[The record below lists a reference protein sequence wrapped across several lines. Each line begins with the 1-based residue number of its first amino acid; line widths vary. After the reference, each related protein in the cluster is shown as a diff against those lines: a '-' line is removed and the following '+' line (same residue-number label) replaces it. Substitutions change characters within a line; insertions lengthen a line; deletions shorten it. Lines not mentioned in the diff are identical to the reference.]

1 MPKCSSKP
9 ISRLEVL
16 TTKIPT
22 TTTTT
27 TQIPTT
33 KIATTK
39 TSITASSEIEI
50 TCHPTENTLCKS
62 LKRLR
67 IAQQNVRGEDECYK
81 KCKAIKN
88 CKRFIRKH
96 NTNLCFL
103 LNGKKCRS
111 RRKKGFLLYEMEH
124 CDETELFPLAEKLEP
139 EKLNHDVSPTTR
151 KTTTTTRSTTTTT
164 TKKVTT
170 TTTTTTTTEKITTK
184 MTTSLRTTTTRKTT
198 TTTKTTK
205 TTSTTSTTRTTENLP
220 KDTESSEC
228 TVQFLKG
235 RVFFFEIVS
244 LNFILD
250 LQSEKVI
257 LRARSNNFYLGD
269 ETGDHLYNQATPLE
283 ISCEQN
289 SCKIYDPKKQKYL
302 LHAM

>member
-1 MPKCSSKP
+1 MPKCLSKP

-22 TTTTT
+22 TTTLTT
-27 TQIPTT
+27 KVATT

-39 TSITASSEIEI
+39 TPITVKPAVSSEIEI

-103 LNGKKCRS
+103 LNGKKCRT

-139 EKLNHDVSPTTR
+139 EKLNHDVSPTTI

-164 TKKVTT
+164 TEKVT

-184 MTTSLRTTTTRKTT
+184 MTTSLRTTTTRKST
-198 TTTKTTK
+198 TTTKTTT
-205 TTSTTSTTRTTENLP
+205 TTSTTSTKTTTTTE
-220 KDTESSEC
+220 KQRKITESSEC
-228 TVQFLKG
+228 MVHFLKG
-235 RVFFFEIVS
+235 IKFFET
-244 LNFILD
+244 F
-250 LQSEKVI
+250 
-257 LRARSNNFYLGD
+257 F
-269 ETGDHLYNQATPLE
+269 
-283 ISCEQN
+283 
-289 SCKIYDPKKQKYL
+289 
-302 LHAM
+302 